1 MAKLVIPI
9 EVFERGDSLMSPHF
23 GRAPLFAVVEILRDG
38 SVKSISPVENT
49 GEHFGGHGAA
59 EALVSQ
65 LQPDALVVKGMG
77 PRGLQA
83 FQSKGIA
90 VFTGEVN
97 TVKEAID
104 AYAGGRLV
112 GLTEPCREARH
123 HLSEP

>member
-1 MAKLVIPI
+1 MPKIVIPI
-9 EVFERGDSLMSPHF
+9 ERFERGDSLIFQHF
-23 GRAPLFAVVEILRDG
+23 GRAPLYAVIELLENG
-38 SVKSISPVENT
+38 SVKSISSVNNS
-49 GEHFGGHGAA
+49 GEHFAGTGAA
-59 EALVSQ
+59 EVLVSQ

-97 TVKEAID
+97 TVKEAVD
-104 AYAGGRLV
+104 AYVGGRLV

-123 HLSEP
+123 NFSEP